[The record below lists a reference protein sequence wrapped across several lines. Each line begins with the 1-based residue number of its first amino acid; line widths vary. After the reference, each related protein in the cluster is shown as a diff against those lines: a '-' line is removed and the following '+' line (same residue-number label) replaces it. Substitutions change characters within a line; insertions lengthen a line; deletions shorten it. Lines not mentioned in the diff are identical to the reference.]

1 VPPDGAHTD
10 DAESALARLRRWGG
24 DRLARDMAALFA
36 AAVPERVAAARRALS
51 ARDRTAVA
59 DAMHALKA
67 SCAQLGGAEAA
78 ARCVVAERAA
88 REASPDDAL
97 AVALEQAA
105 DACAAH
111 VAWLGQAL
119 ADDARQGRG
128 DA

>member
-1 VPPDGAHTD
+1 MTPNRRSPDCGAGAAIAWRATWPHCSRRRSRSASPP
-10 DAESALARLRRWGG
+10 
-24 DRLARDMAALFA
+24 
-36 AAVPERVAAARRALS
+36 RA

-59 DAMHALKA
+59 DAMHALTA